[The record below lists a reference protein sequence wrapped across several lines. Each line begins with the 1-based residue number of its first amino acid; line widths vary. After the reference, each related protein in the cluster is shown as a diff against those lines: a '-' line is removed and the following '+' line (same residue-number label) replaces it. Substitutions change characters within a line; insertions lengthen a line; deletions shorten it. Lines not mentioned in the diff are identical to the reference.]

1 MIDLRQVF
9 EDDLVLTYAVEDM
22 LMTNQNATLELGADG
37 YEELPQY
44 DVIFSQAGLFQLI
57 NIEKL
62 GLTVMSDTGQSSL
75 LAVVYVTSHVHVARF
90 C

>member
-62 GLTVMSDTGQSSL
+62 GLTVMSDTGQSM
-75 LAVVYVTSHVHVARF
+75 
-90 C
+90 

>member
-1 MIDLRQVF
+1 MF

-62 GLTVMSDTGQSSL
+62 GLTVMSDTGQSM
-75 LAVVYVTSHVHVARF
+75 
-90 C
+90 